1 MVSDITAQARA
12 TQSCSLLSL
21 PSKAPK
27 ARPAGSQ
34 VLPIVVIDRR
44 EQAPLPFS
52 QLAPR
57 LGTLYSGDYS
67 ILGAEE
73 LFAVEKKSIPDLVTS
88 CTSERERFER
98 ELHRLR
104 GFRFKR
110 LVIVGSEADILHGNF
125 RSLANPRAIL
135 ATLYCFEIRY
145 DLPFVFL
152 PTPELAGR
160 QVERW
165 AIWFSRE
172 IKKAANLLEQST
184 DAPTG

>member
-1 MVSDITAQARA
+1 
-12 TQSCSLLSL
+12 
-21 PSKAPK
+21 
-27 ARPAGSQ
+27 
-34 VLPIVVIDRR
+34 
-44 EQAPLPFS
+44 LPFS
-52 QLAPR
+52 QLATKP
-57 LGTLYSGDYS
+57 GTLLSGDYS
-67 ILGAEE
+67 IAGAEE
-73 LFAVEKKSIPDLVTS
+73 LFVVERKSIADLVMS